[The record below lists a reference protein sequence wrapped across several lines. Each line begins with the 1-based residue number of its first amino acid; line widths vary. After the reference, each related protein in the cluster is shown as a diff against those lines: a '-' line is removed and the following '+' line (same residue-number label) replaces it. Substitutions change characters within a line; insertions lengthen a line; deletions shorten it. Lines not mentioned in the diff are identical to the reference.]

1 MVPDLCVNLLG
12 PVSVAKDGREID
24 MGPPRQK
31 ALFAVLAARAGRAVS
46 RDDIVDA
53 VWGAHPPRTVASSIS
68 TYVARLR
75 RELEPERLLRSRSD
89 LLVGDTS
96 GYRLQVNPE
105 RVDALLFESRLR
117 AARHLCNSSQFFDAV
132 RELEAALALWTG
144 TAFGGVPGPF
154 AYAER
159 TRLDELRLGALE
171 QHAELLLQLGRHEQV
186 AAELS
191 GLVHQYPL
199 RERLRYLLMV
209 SYARIGRRADALAEF
224 RDLRNVLTAELG
236 IEPAGDLQ
244 QLHKHILRGEQ
255 EPAPPAPSAP
265 AAAGEPARV
274 MPAQLSRDVPGFV
287 GRAKEL
293 AELHA
298 LVDAAERAGQTAV
311 VVIGGSPG
319 VGKSALATRFA
330 HESAAQF
337 PDGQIVLDLTGFRD
351 PAWPMSSFD
360 ALHHLISALRPG
372 IEVPPHQQGRIGL
385 YRSLVAGRRLL
396 IVLDDACTA
405 PQVRPLLPGTP
416 GCLVLVTSRSVL
428 DGLTARDGARRLTLD
443 LLPED
448 DAVALLREVAG
459 RKLPSSECPLIRELA
474 NACGRLPL
482 ALRLAADRIAG
493 GAGLDIT
500 VKEFLEG
507 EQILDSLEAE
517 GDPSSSLRTVFNW
530 SYRALP
536 EETAAL
542 FRTLGR
548 AKSPVLT
555 VGDISELARR
565 SPCELYRHLRAL
577 IAGHLLEYRRQG
589 GFELQPLLFAYAQ
602 DLAAQEATR

>member
-1 MVPDLCVNLLG
+1 MVPNVCVNLLG
-12 PVSVAKDGREID
+12 TVSVAYSGRDVD

-46 RDDIVDA
+46 REDIVDA

-75 RELEPERLLRSRSD
+75 RELEPERPLRSRSE

-96 GYRLQVNPE
+96 GYRLQINPD

-117 AARHLCNSSQFFDAV
+117 TARHLCDSSRLLDAV

-154 AYAER
+154 AFAER
-159 TRLDELRLGALE
+159 SRLDELRLGALE

-191 GLVHQYPL
+191 GLVHRYPL

-224 RDLRNVLTAELG
+224 RDLRSVLIAELG

-244 QLHKHILRGEQ
+244 QLHEHILRGDHM
-255 EPAPPAPSAP
+255 PPPTP
-265 AAAGEPARV
+265 AATAGNEPSLV
-274 MPAQLSRDVPGFV
+274 VPAQLSRDVPGFV
-287 GRAKEL
+287 GRVQEL

-298 LVDAAERAGQTAV
+298 LVDAAERVGQTAV
-311 VVIGGSPG
+311 VVINGSPG

-360 ALHHLISALRPG
+360 ALYHLISALRPG
-372 IEVPPHQQGRIGL
+372 IDVPPHQQGRIGL

-396 IVLDDACTA
+396 IVLDDACNA

-443 LLPED
+443 LLSED

-459 RKLPSSECPLIRELA
+459 NRFTVPECPLVRKLA

-507 EQILDSLEAE
+507 DQILDSLEAQ
-517 GDPSSSLRTVFNW
+517 GDPSSSVRTVFNW

-536 EETAAL
+536 EEPAAL
-542 FRTLGR
+542 FRALGR
-548 AKSPVLT
+548 ASSPVLT
-555 VGDISELARR
+555 AGEIADLTRR
-565 SPCELYRHLRAL
+565 SPCELYQHLRAL
-577 IAGHLLEYRRQG
+577 IAVHLLECRRQG

-602 DLAAQEATR
+602 DLAAQEATG